1 MKKLARYLKP
11 FAGTLALALVLLF
24 VQASLDLNLPNLM
37 SNIVNVGIQQGG
49 ITEAAPQ
56 AVPESMLKLLEYFMP
71 AEDAE
76 LVEQQYLYADDL
88 TGEARD
94 AFLEQWPEAASIP
107 TRYLPEEV
115 LKSSDTFPQ
124 LEDAMSRSMYA
135 MVSFL
140 QDMSAQSGGAEASED
155 SESRSM
161 DPAALEQ
168 LT

>member
-107 TRYLPEEV
+107 HPLSAGGSAEKQRHLP
-115 LKSSDTFPQ
+115 P
-124 LEDAMSRSMYA
+124 A
-135 MVSFL
+135 
-140 QDMSAQSGGAEASED
+140 GGRHEPGHVRHGELFAGYVGPV
-155 SESRSM
+155 RRR
-161 DPAALEQ
+161 
-168 LT
+168 